1 MAKIRS
7 LSKNPRICF
16 IVTTLDFGGAEV
28 QVVELATRLVQRHW
42 EVMIL
47 SLTHSNALEKRAVAA
62 GIEVTSLGIRKT
74 TPNPLFLLRLN
85 TIVSEW
91 KPDLLH
97 SHMFHANLLS
107 RLYRLR
113 KRSIPLISTIHNIF
127 EGKSLS
133 QSNRRCMAYRMTD
146 PLSDLTTIISRA
158 AYQRY
163 AANKVVSLDK
173 FLHIPNGIDTDVFC
187 PLDDTV
193 LNENKTDHTRAGF
206 VWLTIGS
213 IEKQKDYPNLI
224 QAFKKVL
231 KLSSDVQLQIVGEG
245 SLLNEMKSLSC
256 REGIHQQIEWLGRRQ
271 RSEILDLMRK
281 ADAFVIASQWEGLPM
296 VLLEAAACGLP
307 IVATDVGGNN
317 EVVVDNRT
325 GWIVTP
331 RRPHLLARAMLELM
345 RMPVSQRRE
354 VGMAGRNYVIRHFDI
369 NHIVDTWE
377 RLYIRCLKKSRGYP
391 AYYLPP
397 LR

>member
-1 MAKIRS
+1 MVRIRS
-7 LSKNPRICF
+7 LSKKPRICF

-28 QVVELATRLVQRHW
+28 QVVDLATHLVQRHW
-42 EVMIL
+42 EVLIL
-47 SLTHSNALEKRAVAA
+47 SLMHSTALEKRAAAA
-62 GIEVTSLGIRKT
+62 GIELASLGIKKT
-74 TPNPLFLLRLN
+74 APNPRLLIHLD

-91 KPDLLH
+91 KPNLIH

-113 KRSIPLISTIHNIF
+113 NRSIPLISTIHNIF

-133 QSNRRCMAYRMTD
+133 QSNRRCMAYRITD
-146 PLSDLTTIISRA
+146 PLSNFTTIISRV

-163 AANKVVSLDK
+163 ATKKAVSLDK

-187 PLDDTV
+187 PLDDLV
-193 LNENKTDHTRAGF
+193 PHGKKTDHSRDDF

-224 QAFKKVL
+224 RGFKKVL
-231 KLSSDVQLQIVGEG
+231 KLSSGARLQIVGEG
-245 SLLNEMKSLSC
+245 SLLNEMKTLSR
-256 REGIHQQIEWLGRRQ
+256 REGIHHQIEWLGRRQ

-281 ADAFVIASQWEGLPM
+281 VDAFVIASQWEGLPM

-317 EVVVDNRT
+317 EVVVHNRT

-331 RRPHLLARAMLELM
+331 RRPYLLARAMFELM

-354 VGMAGRNYVIRHFDI
+354 VGMAGRKHVIRHFDI

-377 RLYIRCLKKSRGYP
+377 WLYIQCLEKTTCR
-391 AYYLPP
+391 
-397 LR
+397 